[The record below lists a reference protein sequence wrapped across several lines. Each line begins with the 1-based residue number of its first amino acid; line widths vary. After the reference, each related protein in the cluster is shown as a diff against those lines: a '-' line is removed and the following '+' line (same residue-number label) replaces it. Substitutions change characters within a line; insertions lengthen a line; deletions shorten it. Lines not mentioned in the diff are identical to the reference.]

1 MLYENLIVLTLL
13 FGLLPMGFLMG
24 VHFTEKRLKR
34 RFDQQN
40 EIQDIH
46 DRIEYNDNA
55 IRQIIEENDRKVD
68 QNMDEITDRIT
79 AADQQTAA
87 TA

>member
-1 MLYENLIVLTLL
+1 MLYENFVVLTLL
-13 FGLLPMGFLMG
+13 VGLLPMGFLMG
-24 VHFTEKRLKR
+24 AYFTEKRLKR